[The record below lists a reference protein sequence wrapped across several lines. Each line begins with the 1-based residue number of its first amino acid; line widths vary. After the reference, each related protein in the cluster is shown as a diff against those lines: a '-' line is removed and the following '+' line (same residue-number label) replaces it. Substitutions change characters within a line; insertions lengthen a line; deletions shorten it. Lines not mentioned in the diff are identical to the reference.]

1 MTNEYKQI
9 THLVKSK
16 NERIENLSYKE
27 VNKIKLNPE
36 ENNSTSI
43 VFNTQSISSTLID
56 YSNAYIQFQF
66 DIKFETDAVC
76 TKNNLTLKNSYEF
89 QY

>member
-1 MTNEYKQI
+1 MTSEYQQI
-9 THLVKSK
+9 INLVKSK
-16 NERIENLSYKE
+16 NEKVENISYKE

-43 VFNTQSISSTLID
+43 VFNTQSISSKLID

-66 DIKFETDAVC
+66 DIKFETDAAC
-76 TKNNLTLKNSYEF
+76 TKANLILKNKILMR
-89 QY
+89 